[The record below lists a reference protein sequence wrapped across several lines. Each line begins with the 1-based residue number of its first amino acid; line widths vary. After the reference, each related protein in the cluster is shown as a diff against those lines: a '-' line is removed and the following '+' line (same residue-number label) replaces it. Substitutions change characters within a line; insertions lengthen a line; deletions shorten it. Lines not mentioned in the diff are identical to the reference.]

1 MGAKGGDFPRAHL
14 ELLFAAFAPPA
25 LRLRCVRA
33 RLFILRHEGQP
44 CRKAPCVKGALA
56 PEVYSAFAARE
67 REVAILREPG
77 NRALHRFAVFTAACT
92 FLLLIA
98 GALVTSNDAGLA
110 VPDWPLS
117 YGSLLP
123 PMVGGIM
130 YEHGH
135 RMIATLVGILTIILA
150 IWTWRKESRSWVR
163 NLAWAALGLV
173 VAQGVLGGV
182 TVKFFLPPPVSSAHA
197 TLAELFF
204 ITIIGIAVFTSRW
217 WLSDLPQLDDPR
229 TPSLRT
235 LAVWT
240 SVLILLQIVLGA
252 AFRHNAFGII
262 PHIIG
267 AIIVTAM
274 VFWTVLA
281 VSRRFRAVKDLR
293 RAARYLEILLGLQ
306 LGLGGVAYWAV
317 LAARDAVQPTPM
329 YVSLTVAH
337 VAVGALTFASSVILM
352 LACYR
357 ILKPAHAAHL
367 ESPTERAVS

>member
-1 MGAKGGDFPRAHL
+1 
-14 ELLFAAFAPPA
+14 
-25 LRLRCVRA
+25 
-33 RLFILRHEGQP
+33 
-44 CRKAPCVKGALA
+44 
-56 PEVYSAFAARE
+56 
-67 REVAILREPG
+67 LREEE
-77 NRALHRFAVFTAACT
+77 NRALHRFVVFTAGCT

-117 YGSLLP
+117 YGSLWP

-135 RMIATLVGILTIILA
+135 RMIAALVGILTIVLA
-150 IWTWRKESRSWVR
+150 VWAWRKESRPWVR
-163 NLAWAALGLV
+163 NLAWAALALV
-173 VAQGVLGGV
+173 VAQGILGGI
-182 TVKFFLPPPVSSAHA
+182 TVKFLLPPPVSSAHA

-204 ITIIGIAVFTSRW
+204 ITIVSLAVFTSRW
-217 WLSDLPQLDDPR
+217 WLSGLPQLEDR
-229 TPSLRT
+229 GSPSLHALT
-235 LAVWT
+235 VWT

-281 VSRRFRAVKDLR
+281 VARRFREVKDLR
-293 RAARYLEILLGLQ
+293 RAARYLEILLGVQ
-306 LGLGGVAYWAV
+306 LVLGGVAYWAV
-317 LAARDAVQPTPM
+317 LAARDAVQPTPA
-329 YVSLTVAH
+329 YVTITVAH
-337 VAVGALTFASSVILM
+337 VAVGALTFASSVVLM

-357 ILKPAHAAHL
+357 ILTPVHAAHA
-367 ESPTERAVS
+367 ESPAERVPL

>member
-1 MGAKGGDFPRAHL
+1 M
-14 ELLFAAFAPPA
+14 
-25 LRLRCVRA
+25 
-33 RLFILRHEGQP
+33 
-44 CRKAPCVKGALA
+44 
-56 PEVYSAFAARE
+56 RE
-67 REVAILREPG
+67 AG
-77 NRALHRFAVFTAACT
+77 NRNLHRFAVFTACCT
-92 FLLLIA
+92 FLLVIA

-150 IWTWRKESRSWVR
+150 VWTWRKESRPWVR

-173 VAQGVLGGV
+173 VAQGVLGGI
-182 TVKFFLPPPVSSAHA
+182 TVKFLLPPPVSSAHA

-204 ITIIGIAVFTSRW
+204 ITIISIAVFTSRW

-235 LAVWT
+235 LTAWT

-267 AIIVTAM
+267 AIIVTGM

-281 VSRRFRAVKDLR
+281 VSRRFREVKDLR
-293 RAARYLEILLGLQ
+293 HAARYLEILLGLQ
-306 LGLGGVAYWAV
+306 LVLGGVAYWAV
-317 LAARDAVQPTPM
+317 LAARDAVQPTTI
-329 YVSLTVAH
+329 YVTLTVAH

-357 ILKPAHAAHL
+357 ILKPVHAARL
-367 ESPTERAVS
+367 ESPTERVPS